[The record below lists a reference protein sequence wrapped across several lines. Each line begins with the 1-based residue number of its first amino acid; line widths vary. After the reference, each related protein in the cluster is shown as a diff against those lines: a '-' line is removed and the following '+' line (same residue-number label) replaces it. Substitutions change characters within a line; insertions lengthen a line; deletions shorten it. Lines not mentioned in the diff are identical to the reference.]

1 MEQKNYELAAA
12 LRHQLHQNPELSL
25 EESGTKARV
34 MAFLK
39 EHTSLE
45 VVDMGRWC
53 YGHYASDSNLPGIA
67 FRAELDA
74 LPVRDEIDAPYV
86 SRTPGCGHKC
96 GHDGHMASLC
106 GLALELERR
115 GADRDVYLIF
125 QHGEEIG
132 AGGAECARLL
142 PEKNIGLVYGWHNRP
157 EMPLGMVQTMDGTM
171 YYASKGMIL
180 HFDGIPS
187 HASMPEA
194 GRCPAF
200 AIAKLVNAIPGLI
213 APENWQGQV
222 FCTVIQVDVGEPAF
236 GTQASRGE
244 LLLTIRGQYEREMDA
259 LQAQLEELAAR
270 FAQEDGLTWSVR
282 FCDEFPESANDPA
295 AAQRIRQAAGRLG
308 IAYREAPHPY
318 RGSDDFG
325 YYPKQAAGAM
335 FEIGAGETCP
345 PIHTVHYDFPDGIL
359 PVAVELML
367 ELTRADRN

>member
-1 MEQKNYELAAA
+1 MEQKHYELVTE
-12 LRHQLHQNPELSL
+12 LRHQLHQHPELSL
-25 EESGTKARV
+25 EEAWTRQTI

-39 EHTSLE
+39 AHTQLE

-53 YGHYASDSNLPGIA
+53 YAHYVSGSDLPGIA

-74 LPVRDEIDAPYV
+74 LPVADNIDVPHA
-86 SRTPGCGHKC
+86 SKIPGHGHKC

-106 GLALELERR
+106 GLALELECK

-132 AGGAECARLL
+132 AGGEECAKLL
-142 PEKNIGLVYGWHNRP
+142 TEKGIGYAYGWHNRP
-157 EMPLGMVQTMDGTM
+157 AMPKGMVQTMDSTM

-180 HFDGIPS
+180 HFDGMPS

-200 AIAKLVNAIPGLI
+200 AIAKIVSAIPELVDRK
-213 APENWQGQV
+213 NWEGEV

-259 LQAQLEELAAR
+259 LQAKLEELAEA
-270 FAQEDGLTWSVR
+270 FANADGLTWNVR
-282 FCDEFPESANDPA
+282 FCDEFPESANHPDA
-295 AAQRIRQAAGRLG
+295 TKRIREAAKKLG
-308 IAYREAPHPY
+308 FAYREAPHPY

-325 YYPKQAAGAM
+325 YYPKLACGAM
-335 FEIGAGETCP
+335 FEIGSGEDCP
-345 PIHTVHYDFPDGIL
+345 PIHTVHYDFPDDIL
-359 PVAVELML
+359 PVAVDLMRELSRK
-367 ELTRADRN
+367 E

>member
-1 MEQKNYELAAA
+1 MEQKHYELVTE
-12 LRHQLHQNPELSL
+12 LRHQLHQHPELSL
-25 EESGTKARV
+25 EEARTRQTI

-39 EHTSLE
+39 AHTQLE

-53 YGHYASDSNLPGIA
+53 YAHYVSGSDLPGIA

-74 LPVRDEIDAPYV
+74 LPVVDNIDVPHA
-86 SRTPGCGHKC
+86 SKIPGHGHKC

-106 GLALELERR
+106 GLALELECK

-132 AGGAECARLL
+132 AGGEECAKLL
-142 PEKNIGLVYGWHNRP
+142 PEKGIGYAYGWHNRP
-157 EMPLGMVQTMDGTM
+157 AMPKGMVQTMDSTM

-180 HFDGIPS
+180 HFDGMPS

-200 AIAKLVNAIPGLI
+200 AIAKIVSAIPELVDRK
-213 APENWQGQV
+213 NWEGEV

-259 LQAQLEELAAR
+259 LQAKLEELAEA
-270 FAQEDGLTWSVR
+270 FANADGLTWNVR
-282 FCDEFPESANDPA
+282 FCDEFPESANHPDA
-295 AAQRIRQAAGRLG
+295 TKRIREAAKKLG
-308 IAYREAPHPY
+308 FAYREAPHPY

-325 YYPKQAAGAM
+325 YYPKLACGAM
-335 FEIGAGETCP
+335 FEIGSGEDCP
-345 PIHTVHYDFPDGIL
+345 PIHTVHYDFPDDIL
-359 PVAVELML
+359 PVAVDLMRELSRK
-367 ELTRADRN
+367 E

>member
-1 MEQKNYELAAA
+1 MEQKHYELVTE
-12 LRHQLHQNPELSL
+12 LRHQLHQHPELSL
-25 EESGTKARV
+25 EEARTRQTI

-39 EHTSLE
+39 AHTQLE

-53 YGHYASDSNLPGIA
+53 YAHYVSGSDLPGIA

-74 LPVRDEIDAPYV
+74 LPVADNIDVPHA
-86 SRTPGCGHKC
+86 SKIPGHGHKC

-106 GLALELERR
+106 GLALELECK

-132 AGGAECARLL
+132 AGGEECAKLL
-142 PEKNIGLVYGWHNRP
+142 SEKGIGYAYGWHNRP
-157 EMPLGMVQTMDGTM
+157 AMPKGMVQTMDSTM

-180 HFDGIPS
+180 HFDGMPS

-200 AIAKLVNAIPGLI
+200 AIAKIVSAIPELVDRK
-213 APENWQGQV
+213 NWEGEV

-259 LQAQLEELAAR
+259 LQAKLEELAEA
-270 FAQEDGLTWSVR
+270 FANADGLTWNVR
-282 FCDEFPESANDPA
+282 FCDEFPESANHPDA
-295 AAQRIRQAAGRLG
+295 TKRIREAAKKLG
-308 IAYREAPHPY
+308 FAYREAPHPY

-325 YYPKQAAGAM
+325 YYPKLACGAM
-335 FEIGAGETCP
+335 FEIGSGEDCP
-345 PIHTVHYDFPDGIL
+345 PIHTVHYDFPDDIL
-359 PVAVELML
+359 PVAVDLMRELSRK
-367 ELTRADRN
+367 E

>member
-1 MEQKNYELAAA
+1 MEQKHYELVTE
-12 LRHQLHQNPELSL
+12 LRHQLHQHPELSL
-25 EESGTKARV
+25 EEARTRQTI

-39 EHTSLE
+39 AHTQLE

-53 YGHYASDSNLPGIA
+53 YAHYVSGSDLPGIA

-74 LPVRDEIDAPYV
+74 LPVADNIDVPHA
-86 SRTPGCGHKC
+86 SKIPGHGHKC

-106 GLALELERR
+106 GLALELECK

-132 AGGAECARLL
+132 AGGEECAKLL
-142 PEKNIGLVYGWHNRP
+142 PEKGIGYAYGWHNRP
-157 EMPLGMVQTMDGTM
+157 AMPKSMVQTMDSTM

-180 HFDGIPS
+180 HFDGMPS

-200 AIAKLVNAIPGLI
+200 AIAKIVSAIPELVDRK
-213 APENWQGQV
+213 NWGGEV

-259 LQAQLEELAAR
+259 LQAKLEELAEA
-270 FAQEDGLTWSVR
+270 FANADGLTWNVR
-282 FCDEFPESANDPA
+282 FCDEFPESANHPDA
-295 AAQRIRQAAGRLG
+295 TKRIREAAKKLG
-308 IAYREAPHPY
+308 FAYREAPHPY

-325 YYPKQAAGAM
+325 YYPKLACGAM
-335 FEIGAGETCP
+335 FEIGSGEDCP
-345 PIHTVHYDFPDGIL
+345 PIHTVHYDFPDDIL
-359 PVAVELML
+359 PVAVDLMWELSRK
-367 ELTRADRN
+367 E